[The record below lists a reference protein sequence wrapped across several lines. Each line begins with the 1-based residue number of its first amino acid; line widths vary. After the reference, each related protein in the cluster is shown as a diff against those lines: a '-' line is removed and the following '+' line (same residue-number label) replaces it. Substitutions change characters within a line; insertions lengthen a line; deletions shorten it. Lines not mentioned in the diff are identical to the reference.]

1 MAHVLSVRQ
10 SWLVAGSVLMGAKR
24 SATGTLIMA
33 EIDDLRDQLIET
45 RIELEKVKLRA
56 TTTLSG
62 AEFLTLIMLAP
73 VVAAFVIL
81 GIIIVWSTTQNPAS
95 VAPHLDIILVAYAI
109 FATPTTAGLAAIT
122 GRFSREGN
130 KE

>member
-1 MAHVLSVRQ
+1 
-10 SWLVAGSVLMGAKR
+10 
-24 SATGTLIMA
+24 MA
-33 EIDDLRDQLIET
+33 EIDDLRAELTET

-81 GIIIVWSTTQNPAS
+81 GIIIVWQTTSNPAS

-122 GRFSREGN
+122 GRFAKEGN
-130 KE
+130 GNDH

>member
-1 MAHVLSVRQ
+1 
-10 SWLVAGSVLMGAKR
+10 
-24 SATGTLIMA
+24 MA
-33 EIDDLRDQLIET
+33 EIDDLRAELTDT

-81 GIIIVWSTTQNPAS
+81 GIIIVWATTKNPAS
-95 VAPHLDIILVAYAI
+95 VAPHLDIILVAFAI
-109 FATPTTAGLAAIT
+109 FATPVTAGLAAIT
-122 GRFSREGN
+122 GRFAKEGN
-130 KE
+130 GNAN

>member
-1 MAHVLSVRQ
+1 
-10 SWLVAGSVLMGAKR
+10 
-24 SATGTLIMA
+24 MA
-33 EIDDLRDQLIET
+33 EIDDLRAELTET
-45 RIELEKVKLRA
+45 RVELERVKLRA

-62 AEFLTLIMLAP
+62 TEFLTLILLAP

-81 GIIIVWSTTQNPAS
+81 GIIIVWQTTSNPAS

-122 GRFSREGN
+122 GRFAKEGT

>member
-1 MAHVLSVRQ
+1 
-10 SWLVAGSVLMGAKR
+10 
-24 SATGTLIMA
+24 MA
-33 EIDDLRDQLIET
+33 EIDDLRSELTET
-45 RIELEKVKLRA
+45 RVELERVKLRA

-81 GIIIVWSTTQNPAS
+81 GIIIVWKTTSNPAA

-122 GRFSREGN
+122 ARFA
-130 KE
+130 KEEKGKDN

>member
-1 MAHVLSVRQ
+1 MAD
-10 SWLVAGSVLMGAKR
+10 
-24 SATGTLIMA
+24 
-33 EIDDLRDQLIET
+33 IDDLREELAQT
-45 RIELEKVKLRA
+45 REELAKLKIKA

-62 AEFLTLIMLAP
+62 TEFLTLLMLGP

-81 GIIIVWSTTQNPAS
+81 GIIIVWKTTSNPDT

-122 GRFSREGN
+122 SRFS
-130 KE
+130 KEDKSTNAD